1 MEANKA
7 FVFSKAVTQFFN
19 PDDFSITHQMDY
31 TSQVVN
37 YFEYQQTPW
46 IRQLTYN
53 IDQTTVNVND
63 EKLLDT
69 GNSVQLQYYNF

>member
-1 MEANKA
+1 
-7 FVFSKAVTQFFN
+7 
-19 PDDFSITHQMDY
+19 MDY

-69 GNSVQLQYYNF
+69 GNSVQLKYYNF